1 VITHPPLDTDEHEH
15 HKGNLSML
23 INQTVDKLPSLRLSG
38 MAEALADQLEH
49 PDRYGELEF
58 TTRLGLLVDREAQDR
73 DNRRLTRNLKT
84 AHLRTPA
91 CVEDIDFRRPRGLD
105 RTQILSLAQA
115 RWVSE
120 HRDLLISGATGCG
133 KTYLACARAHAAIR
147 RGHKALYWRTPRL
160 LDELR
165 LAHADGRA
173 ATLMTNWA
181 RLDVLVLDDLGLRPL
196 TTTQAAD
203 LLEVIEDRHQRRS
216 TIITSQLPINTWH
229 DNLGEPTLADAICDR
244 ILHTTHRIE
253 LRGESLRKPAPTGQ
267 PTDQS

>member
-1 VITHPPLDTDEHEH
+1 MPTKTNTTKE
-15 HKGNLSML
+15 NLAML
-23 INQTVDKLPSLRLSG
+23 INQTVDKLHSLRLCG
-38 MAEALADQLEH
+38 MAEALTDQLEH

-58 TTRLGLLVDREAQDR
+58 TARLGLLVDREAQDR

-91 CVEDIDFRRPRGLD
+91 CVEDIDFRHPRGLD

-133 KTYLACARAHAAIR
+133 KTYLACALAHAAIR
-147 RGHKALYWRTPRL
+147 HGHKALYWRAPRL

-173 ATLMTNWA
+173 ATLMTTWA
-181 RLDVLVLDDLGLRPL
+181 RLDVLILDDLCLRPL

-244 ILHTTHRIE
+244 ILHTAHRIE

-267 PTDQS
+267 PPDQS